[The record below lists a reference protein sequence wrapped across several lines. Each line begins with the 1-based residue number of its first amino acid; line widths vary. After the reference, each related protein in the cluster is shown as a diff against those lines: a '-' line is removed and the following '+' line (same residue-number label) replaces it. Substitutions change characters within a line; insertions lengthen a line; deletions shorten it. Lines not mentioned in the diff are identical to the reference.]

1 MVTMREQDTTL
12 VANGLEVKKI
22 SKFCGISSLKV
33 FSWSG
38 NGWALMGATEALS
51 AMKNLDLEE
60 TSLYKTL
67 LQNFQ
72 FHAGNLR

>member
-1 MVTMREQDTTL
+1 
-12 VANGLEVKKI
+12 
-22 SKFCGISSLKV
+22 
-33 FSWSG
+33 
-38 NGWALMGATEALS
+38 MGGTEALS

-72 FHAGNLR
+72 FHAGNLRQVTKKTTKQTVIY

>member
-1 MVTMREQDTTL
+1 MEFL
-12 VANGLEVKKI
+12 VWIL
-22 SKFCGISSLKV
+22 LP
-33 FSWSG
+33 G
-38 NGWALMGATEALS
+38 NGWALMGATEALN
-51 AMKNLDLEE
+51 AMKNLALAE